1 MSDALT
7 TIRNK
12 LIDYED
18 KIIKQYIK
26 NNTLRD
32 LNTNIDTNINTN
44 IDTNINTNIDTNIN
58 TNIDTNIYLKDNTLK
73 LEEHYNFILEDLVC
87 FYYDY
92 ININNNFNETNIN
105 NTKELFKIILERI
118 LLGEEVIK
126 AKIKMDYEKYD
137 ELIKKK
143 KIDEIY
149 KLLENKVVEDNILI
163 RLRNKKLENYNDG
176 IKDKISLL
184 YKDFIIPYTKSV
196 QIIHCIQDNNIYE
209 EGTSSK

>member
-1 MSDALT
+1 MSEGLT

-44 IDTNINTNIDTNIN
+44 IDTNINTNIDTNI
-58 TNIDTNIYLKDNTLK
+58 YLKDNN
-73 LEEHYNFILEDLVC
+73 LELGDHYKFILEDLVC
-87 FYYDY
+87 FYFDY

-137 ELIKKK
+137 
-143 KIDEIY
+143 
-149 KLLENKVVEDNILI
+149 
-163 RLRNKKLENYNDG
+163 
-176 IKDKISLL
+176 
-184 YKDFIIPYTKSV
+184 
-196 QIIHCIQDNNIYE
+196 
-209 EGTSSK
+209 

>member
-32 LNTNIDTNINTN
+32 LNTNIDTNI
-44 IDTNINTNIDTNIN
+44 DTNINTNIDTNI
-58 TNIDTNIYLKDNTLK
+58 DTNIYLKDNN
-73 LEEHYNFILEDLVC
+73 LELGDHYKFILEDLVC
-87 FYYDY
+87 FYFDY

-176 IKDKISLL
+176 IKDKISSL

>member
-32 LNTNIDTNINTN
+32 L
-44 IDTNINTNIDTNIN
+44 NTNIDTNIN

-196 QIIHCIQDNNIYE
+196 QIIYCIQDNNIYE

>member
-1 MSDALT
+1 MSEGLT

-32 LNTNIDTNINTN
+32 LNTNINTN
-44 IDTNINTNIDTNIN
+44 IDTNIDTNIN
-58 TNIDTNIYLKDNTLK
+58 TNIDTNIYLKDNN
-73 LEEHYNFILEDLVC
+73 LELEDHYKFILEDLVC
-87 FYYDY
+87 FYFDY

-176 IKDKISLL
+176 IKDKISSL

>member
-1 MSDALT
+1 MSDELT

-26 NNTLRD
+26 NNRLRD
-32 LNTNIDTNINTN
+32 LNTNIDTNI
-44 IDTNINTNIDTNIN
+44 DTNINTNINTNID

-73 LEEHYNFILEDLVC
+73 LEDHYNFILEDLVC

-176 IKDKISLL
+176 IKDKISSL

>member
-1 MSDALT
+1 M
-7 TIRNK
+7 
-12 LIDYED
+12 
-18 KIIKQYIK
+18 
-26 NNTLRD
+26 
-32 LNTNIDTNINTN
+32 
-44 IDTNINTNIDTNIN
+44 
-58 TNIDTNIYLKDNTLK
+58 
-73 LEEHYNFILEDLVC
+73 C

-176 IKDKISLL
+176 IKDKISSL

>member
-1 MSDALT
+1 MSDGLT

-26 NNTLRD
+26 NNRLRD
-32 LNTNIDTNINTN
+32 LNTNID
-44 IDTNINTNIDTNIN
+44 

-73 LEEHYNFILEDLVC
+73 LEDHYNFILEDLVC

-92 ININNNFNETNIN
+92 ININNYFNETNIN

-176 IKDKISLL
+176 IKDKISSL

-209 EGTSSK
+209 EGTFSK

>member
-1 MSDALT
+1 MSDRLT

-32 LNTNIDTNINTN
+32 LNTNIDTNI
-44 IDTNINTNIDTNIN
+44 
-58 TNIDTNIYLKDNTLK
+58 DTNIYLKDNTLK
-73 LEEHYNFILEDLVC
+73 LEDHYNFILEDLVC

-137 ELIKKK
+137 KLIKKK

-176 IKDKISLL
+176 IKDKISSL

>member
-1 MSDALT
+1 MSDELT

-26 NNTLRD
+26 NNRLRD
-32 LNTNIDTNINTN
+32 LNTNID
-44 IDTNINTNIDTNIN
+44 

-73 LEEHYNFILEDLVC
+73 LEDHYNFILEDLVC

-137 ELIKKK
+137 KLIKKK

-176 IKDKISLL
+176 IKDKISSL

-196 QIIHCIQDNNIYE
+196 QIIYCIQNNNIYE